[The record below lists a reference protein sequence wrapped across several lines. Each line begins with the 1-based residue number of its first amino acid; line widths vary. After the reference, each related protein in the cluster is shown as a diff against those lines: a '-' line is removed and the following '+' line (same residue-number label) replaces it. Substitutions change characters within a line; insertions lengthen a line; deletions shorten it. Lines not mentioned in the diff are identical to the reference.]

1 MFIEIQC
8 IYIGGYMSISI
19 YPGSF
24 DPVTLG
30 HIDIIKRAAKM
41 TDLLIVGVLKNSAKK
56 GLFTIEEREEMLRE
70 VTKDIPNV
78 EIKSFDG
85 LLVDFAKENNAN
97 TIVRGLRA
105 ITDFDYELQ
114 MAQTNRALY
123 EGADTIFIPTSI
135 EYSFLSS
142 TTVREIASLNGDIN
156 KFVVPYVAQK
166 LKEKFNTKQ
175 ELGTMEIFK
184 VVKLGKVV

>member
-1 MFIEIQC
+1 
-8 IYIGGYMSISI
+8 MSISI

-41 TDLLIVGVLKNSAKK
+41 TDVLIVGVLKNSAKR
-56 GLFTIEEREEMLRE
+56 GLFTIEEREDMLRQ
-70 VTKDIPNV
+70 VTMDIPNI

-97 TIVRGLRA
+97 TSVRGLRS
-105 ITDFDYELQ
+105 ITDCDYELQ

-142 TTVREIASLNGDIN
+142 TTVREIASLGGDIS
-156 KFVVPYVAQK
+156 KFVVPYVEEK
-166 LKEKFNTKQ
+166 LKEKNNTK
-175 ELGTMEIFK
+175 
-184 VVKLGKVV
+184 

>member
-1 MFIEIQC
+1 
-8 IYIGGYMSISI
+8 MSISI

-41 TDLLIVGVLKNSAKK
+41 TDMLIVGVLKNSAKR
-56 GLFTIEEREEMLRE
+56 GLFTIEEREDMLRQ
-70 VTKDIPNV
+70 VTKDIPNI

-142 TTVREIASLNGDIN
+142 TTVREIASFGGDIS
-156 KFVVPYVAQK
+156 KFVVPYVEEK
-166 LKEKFNTKQ
+166 LKEKYNTK
-175 ELGTMEIFK
+175 
-184 VVKLGKVV
+184 

>member
-1 MFIEIQC
+1 
-8 IYIGGYMSISI
+8 MSISV

-24 DPVTLG
+24 DPVTYG

-56 GLFTIEEREEMLRE
+56 GLFTIEEREDMLRE
-70 VTKDIPNV
+70 VTKDIPNI

-123 EGADTIFIPTSI
+123 DGADTIFIPTSI

-142 TTVREIASLNGDIN
+142 TTVREIASLKGDIS
-156 KFVVPYVAQK
+156 KFVAPYVEEK
-166 LKEKFNTKQ
+166 LKGKYITK
-175 ELGTMEIFK
+175 
-184 VVKLGKVV
+184 

>member
-1 MFIEIQC
+1 
-8 IYIGGYMSISI
+8 MSISI

-41 TDLLIVGVLKNSAKK
+41 TDLLIVGVLKNSAKR

-85 LLVDFAKENNAN
+85 LLVDFAKANNAN

-123 EGADTIFIPTSI
+123 EDADTIFIPTSI

-142 TTVREIASLNGDIN
+142 TTVREIASLNGDIS
-156 KFVVPYVAQK
+156 KFVAPYVEK
-166 LKEKFNTKQ
+166 RLKEKYMTK
-175 ELGTMEIFK
+175 
-184 VVKLGKVV
+184 

>member
-1 MFIEIQC
+1 
-8 IYIGGYMSISI
+8 MSISV

-24 DPVTLG
+24 DPVTYG
-30 HIDIIKRAAKM
+30 HIDIMKRAAKM

-56 GLFTIEEREEMLRE
+56 GLFTIEERVDMLRE
-70 VTKDIPNV
+70 VTNDIPNI
-78 EIKSFDG
+78 EIKAFDG
-85 LLVDFAKENNAN
+85 LLVDFAKEHNAN

-123 EGADTIFIPTSI
+123 DGADTIFIPTSI

-142 TTVREIASLNGDIN
+142 TTVREIASLKGDIS
-156 KFVVPYVAQK
+156 KFVAPYVEVK
-166 LKEKFNTKQ
+166 LMEKFIDKQ
-175 ELGTMEIFK
+175 EVGTKKIFEVVKNVK
-184 VVKLGKVV
+184 VV

>member
-1 MFIEIQC
+1 
-8 IYIGGYMSISI
+8 MSISI

-97 TIVRGLRA
+97 TI
-105 ITDFDYELQ
+105 
-114 MAQTNRALY
+114 
-123 EGADTIFIPTSI
+123 GASSPANFNPFICVINTINII
-135 EYSFLSS
+135 IS
-142 TTVREIASLNGDIN
+142 T
-156 KFVVPYVAQK
+156 P
-166 LKEKFNTKQ
+166 
-175 ELGTMEIFK
+175 
-184 VVKLGKVV
+184 

>member
-1 MFIEIQC
+1 
-8 IYIGGYMSISI
+8 MSISI

-24 DPVTLG
+24 DPVSLG

-166 LKEKFNTKQ
+166 LKEKFNTK
-175 ELGTMEIFK
+175 
-184 VVKLGKVV
+184 

>member
-1 MFIEIQC
+1 
-8 IYIGGYMSISI
+8 MSISI

-30 HIDIIKRAAKM
+30 HIDIIKRTAKM
-41 TDLLIVGVLKNSAKK
+41 TDVLIVGVLKNSAKR
-56 GLFTIEEREEMLRE
+56 GLFTIEEREDMLRQ
-70 VTKDIPNV
+70 VTMDIPNI

-142 TTVREIASLNGDIN
+142 TTVREIASLGGDIS
-156 KFVVPYVAQK
+156 KFVVPYVEEK
-166 LKEKFNTKQ
+166 LKEKYNTK
-175 ELGTMEIFK
+175 
-184 VVKLGKVV
+184 

>member
-1 MFIEIQC
+1 
-8 IYIGGYMSISI
+8 MSISI

-41 TDLLIVGVLKNSAKK
+41 TDVLIVGVLKNSAKR
-56 GLFTIEEREEMLRE
+56 GLFTIEEREDMLRQ
-70 VTKDIPNV
+70 VTMDIPNI

-85 LLVDFAKENNAN
+85 LLVDFAQEIIAI

-142 TTVREIASLNGDIN
+142 TTVREIASFGGDIS
-156 KFVVPYVAQK
+156 KFVVPYVEEK
-166 LKEKFNTKQ
+166 LKEKNNTKQ
-175 ELGTMEIFK
+175 EHSTRKILE
-184 VVKLGKVV
+184 VVKMDKVL

>member
-1 MFIEIQC
+1 
-8 IYIGGYMSISI
+8 MSISI

-41 TDLLIVGVLKNSAKK
+41 TDLLIVGVLKNSSKK
-56 GLFTIEEREEMLRE
+56 GLFTIEERVDMLKE

-85 LLVDFAKENNAN
+85 LLVDFAKDTNAN

-142 TTVREIASLNGDIN
+142 TTVREIASLNGDIS
-156 KFVVPYVAQK
+156 KFVAPYVEQK
-166 LKEKFNTKQ
+166 LKEKYETK
-175 ELGTMEIFK
+175 
-184 VVKLGKVV
+184 

>member
-1 MFIEIQC
+1 
-8 IYIGGYMSISI
+8 MSISI

-41 TDLLIVGVLKNSAKK
+41 TDVLIVGVLKNSAKR
-56 GLFTIEEREEMLRE
+56 GLFTIEEREDMLRQ
-70 VTKDIPNV
+70 VTKDIPNI

-142 TTVREIASLNGDIN
+142 TTVREIASLGGDIS
-156 KFVVPYVAQK
+156 KFVVPYVEEK
-166 LKEKFNTKQ
+166 LKEKYNTK
-175 ELGTMEIFK
+175 
-184 VVKLGKVV
+184 

>member
-1 MFIEIQC
+1 
-8 IYIGGYMSISI
+8 MSISV

-24 DPVTLG
+24 DPVTYG
-30 HIDIIKRAAKM
+30 HIDIMKRAAKM

-56 GLFTIEEREEMLRE
+56 GLFTIEERVDMLRE
-70 VTKDIPNV
+70 VTNDIPNI
-78 EIKSFDG
+78 EIKAFDG
-85 LLVDFAKENNAN
+85 LLVDFAKEHNAN

-123 EGADTIFIPTSI
+123 DGADTIFIPTSI

-142 TTVREIASLNGDIN
+142 TTVREIASLKGDIS
-156 KFVVPYVAQK
+156 KFVAPYVEVK
-166 LKEKFNTKQ
+166 LMEKFIDK
-175 ELGTMEIFK
+175 
-184 VVKLGKVV
+184 

>member
-1 MFIEIQC
+1 
-8 IYIGGYMSISI
+8 MSISI

-41 TDLLIVGVLKNSAKK
+41 TDVLIVGVLKNSAKR
-56 GLFTIEEREEMLRE
+56 GLFTIEEREDMLRQ
-70 VTKDIPNV
+70 VTMDIPNI

-123 EGADTIFIPTSI
+123 EGADTIIIPTSI

-142 TTVREIASLNGDIN
+142 TTVREIASLGGDIS
-156 KFVVPYVAQK
+156 KFVVPYVEEK
-166 LKEKFNTKQ
+166 LKEKNNTK
-175 ELGTMEIFK
+175 
-184 VVKLGKVV
+184 

>member
-1 MFIEIQC
+1 
-8 IYIGGYMSISI
+8 MSISV

-24 DPVTLG
+24 DPVTYG

-41 TDLLIVGVLKNSAKK
+41 TDLLIVGVLKNSAKR
-56 GLFTIEEREEMLRE
+56 GLFTIEEREDMLRE
-70 VTKDIPNV
+70 VTKDIPNI

-85 LLVDFAKENNAN
+85 LLVDFARENNAN

-123 EGADTIFIPTSI
+123 DGADTIFIPTSI

-142 TTVREIASLNGDIN
+142 TTVREIASLKGDIS
-156 KFVVPYVAQK
+156 KFVAPYVEEK
-166 LKEKFNTKQ
+166 LKEKFIIK
-175 ELGTMEIFK
+175 
-184 VVKLGKVV
+184 

>member
-1 MFIEIQC
+1 
-8 IYIGGYMSISI
+8 MSISV

-24 DPVTLG
+24 DPVTYG

-56 GLFTIEEREEMLRE
+56 GLFTIEEREDMLRE
-70 VTKDIPNV
+70 VTKDIPNI

-142 TTVREIASLNGDIN
+142 TTVREIASLKGDIS
-156 KFVVPYVAQK
+156 KFVAPYIEEK
-166 LKEKFNTKQ
+166 LKEKFITK
-175 ELGTMEIFK
+175 
-184 VVKLGKVV
+184 

>member
-1 MFIEIQC
+1 
-8 IYIGGYMSISI
+8 MSISI

-41 TDLLIVGVLKNSAKK
+41 TDVLIVGVLKNSAKR
-56 GLFTIEEREEMLRE
+56 GLFTIEEREDMLRQ
-70 VTKDIPNV
+70 VTKDIPNI

-142 TTVREIASLNGDIN
+142 TTVREIASFGGDIS
-156 KFVVPYVAQK
+156 KFVVPYVEEK
-166 LKEKFNTKQ
+166 LKEKNNTK
-175 ELGTMEIFK
+175 
-184 VVKLGKVV
+184 

>member
-1 MFIEIQC
+1 MN
-8 IYIGGYMSISI
+8 ISV

-24 DPVTLG
+24 DPVTYG
-30 HIDIIKRAAKM
+30 HIDIIKRASKIC
-41 TDLLIVGVLKNSAKK
+41 DKLIVGVLKNSSKK
-56 GLFTIEEREEMLRE
+56 GLFTVEERVELLRE

-78 EIKSFDG
+78 EIKSFAG
-85 LLVDFAKENNAN
+85 LLVDFAKNNEAN

-123 EGADTIFIPTSI
+123 DKADTILIPTSI

-142 TTVREIASLNGDIN
+142 TTVKEIASLGGDIT
-156 KFVVPYVAQK
+156 KFVAPYVEK
-166 LKEKFNTKQ
+166 RLKEKY
-175 ELGTMEIFK
+175 GTDK
-184 VVKLGKVV
+184 

>member
-1 MFIEIQC
+1 
-8 IYIGGYMSISI
+8 MSISI

-41 TDLLIVGVLKNSAKK
+41 TDVLIVGVLKNSAKR
-56 GLFTIEEREEMLRE
+56 GLFTIEEREDMLRQ
-70 VTKDIPNV
+70 VTMDIPNI

-85 LLVDFAKENNAN
+85 LLVDFTKENNAN

-142 TTVREIASLNGDIN
+142 TTVREIASLGGDIS
-156 KFVVPYVAQK
+156 KFVVPYVEEK
-166 LKEKFNTKQ
+166 LKEKYNTK
-175 ELGTMEIFK
+175 
-184 VVKLGKVV
+184 

>member
-1 MFIEIQC
+1 
-8 IYIGGYMSISI
+8 MSISI

-24 DPVTLG
+24 DPVTYG

-41 TDLLIVGVLKNSAKK
+41 TDLLIVGVLKNSAKR
-56 GLFTIEEREEMLRE
+56 GLFSIEEREEMLRE
-70 VTKDIPNV
+70 VTKDIPNI

-85 LLVDFAKENNAN
+85 LLVDFARENSAN

-142 TTVREIASLNGDIN
+142 TTVREIASLNGDIS
-156 KFVVPYVAQK
+156 KFVAPYVEQK
-166 LKEKFNTKQ
+166 LKEKFIAK
-175 ELGTMEIFK
+175 
-184 VVKLGKVV
+184 

>member
-1 MFIEIQC
+1 
-8 IYIGGYMSISI
+8 MSISI

-30 HIDIIKRAAKM
+30 HIDIIRRAAKM
-41 TDLLIVGVLKNSAKK
+41 TDVLIVGVLKNSAKK

-70 VTKDIPNV
+70 VTKDIPNI

-142 TTVREIASLNGDIN
+142 TTVREIASLNGDIS
-156 KFVVPYVAQK
+156 KFVAPYVEHK
-166 LKEKFNTKQ
+166 LKEKFNAK
-175 ELGTMEIFK
+175 
-184 VVKLGKVV
+184 